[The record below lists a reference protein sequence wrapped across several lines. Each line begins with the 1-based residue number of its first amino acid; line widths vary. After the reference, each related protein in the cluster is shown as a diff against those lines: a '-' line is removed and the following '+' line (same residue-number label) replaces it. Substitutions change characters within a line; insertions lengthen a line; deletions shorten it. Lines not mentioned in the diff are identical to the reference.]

1 MIEDNRSSNSRRKNK
16 KYRQFTTELTFRC
29 NAKCPA
35 CHRHK
40 TPLSIN
46 LNESKYTISL
56 ENFQKLFYPEFLRN
70 LDWLVLNGN
79 LGDSVMNKQFREI
92 LSYVKEH
99 DTRILIHTN
108 GGIHDHDY
116 WTDVGNILTK
126 WDIINFD
133 LDGLEDTHSLYRIN
147 TDFNTVLN
155 NAKSVIATN
164 RPSVHW
170 KYIVFDYNQ
179 HQVETAKKMARD
191 LNFSTFSTVK
201 TNRSFHPPESGKF
214 QHIKR
219 AVNTDDMP
227 KEIICS
233 WDNWN
238 KWYVSPEGLVFR
250 CCWTGGHYYDEVVN
264 KFYYPPEFTR
274 LFNGFENPIEKII
287 DYKYWSKLR
296 SYLQGYDRAFKLCQS
311 QCGKIISSREK
322 TELNLKT
329 GKIIEYKASDQADN

>member
-79 LGDSVMNKQFREI
+79 LGDSVINKQFREI

-116 WTDVGNILTK
+116 WTDVGNILT
-126 WDIINFD
+126 
-133 LDGLEDTHSLYRIN
+133 
-147 TDFNTVLN
+147 
-155 NAKSVIATN
+155 
-164 RPSVHW
+164 
-170 KYIVFDYNQ
+170 
-179 HQVETAKKMARD
+179 
-191 LNFSTFSTVK
+191 
-201 TNRSFHPPESGKF
+201 
-214 QHIKR
+214 
-219 AVNTDDMP
+219 
-227 KEIICS
+227 
-233 WDNWN
+233 
-238 KWYVSPEGLVFR
+238 
-250 CCWTGGHYYDEVVN
+250 
-264 KFYYPPEFTR
+264 
-274 LFNGFENPIEKII
+274 NG
-287 DYKYWSKLR
+287 
-296 SYLQGYDRAFKLCQS
+296 
-311 QCGKIISSREK
+311 
-322 TELNLKT
+322 T
-329 GKIIEYKASDQADN
+329 